1 MNITHVEVIC
11 LNLPEK
17 EDIADSSQDAVIV
30 KVHTDEG
37 IIGIGEIDSHPP
49 IVKAIVE
56 ASMSHR
62 DSHGVAELLIGED
75 PFDREKLWQKVYKK
89 TTHYG
94 RRGVAIQVMG
104 GIDIALWDI
113 IGKACNKPIHKLLGG
128 CFRDKLEAYAS
139 TLFPEDPR
147 EIVKMIVDFVEK
159 GYRGVKFG
167 WGAFGREAG
176 KDIELVKAARE
187 AVGREIKLL
196 VDAGEQWDAST
207 AIERAKKLEEYNPF
221 FLEDPLSP
229 DDIDGYAKLTRAT
242 VLRIAAGEAETTRFA
257 YRDLME
263 KGNVDVIQPDVTRV
277 GGILEA
283 QKIAWM
289 AYDRGV
295 MFVPHAWSTDIL
307 VAATLHL
314 LAAIPQESLL
324 EFCVSNSPL
333 KKDLLLEPFNIDKEG
348 FIGVP
353 EKPGL
358 GIELNEEVIER
369 FSRH

>member
-1 MNITHVEVIC
+1 MRITEVELFC

-17 EDIADSSQDAVIV
+17 KDIADSSQDAVIV
-30 KVHTDEG
+30 RVHTDEG
-37 IIGIGEIDSHPP
+37 IIGIGEIDSHPSM
-49 IVKAIVE
+49 VKAMVE
-56 ASMSHR
+56 APMSHR
-62 DSHGVAELLIGED
+62 DSHGIAELLIGED
-75 PFDREKLWQKVYKK
+75 PFDREKLWQKVYRK

-94 RRGVAIQVMG
+94 RRGIAIQVMG

-113 IGKACNKPIHKLLGG
+113 IGKACDRPIHKLLGG
-128 CFRDKLEAYAS
+128 CFRNKVEAYAS
-139 TLFPEDPR
+139 ALFPEDPQ
-147 EIVKMIVDFVEK
+147 EIVRMIAGFVEK

-167 WGAFGREAG
+167 WGVFGREAG
-176 KDIELVKAARE
+176 RDIELVKAARE
-187 AVGREIKLL
+187 AVGESVKLM

-207 AIERAKKLEEYNPF
+207 AIESARRLEEYTPF

-229 DDIDGYAKLTRAT
+229 DDIDGYARLTGAT
-242 VLRIAAGEAETTRFA
+242 PLRIAAGEALTTRFPFG
-257 YRDLME
+257 DLME

-277 GGILEA
+277 GGISEA

-324 EFCVSNSPL
+324 EFCVSHSPL
-333 KKDLLLEPFNIDKEG
+333 KADLLLEPFSIDKEG
-348 FIGVP
+348 FIKVP

-358 GIELNEEVIER
+358 GIELNEETVER
-369 FSRH
+369 YSKY